1 MSKTMKWDDFDVI
14 REDDVSVESTFTD
27 EINSAL
33 ERIGSG
39 PDGDHLKQF
48 LMKTM
53 TRGAAP
59 GSSPVRLS
67 ELEGERRF
75 ARLLFNRLSGT
86 KHGARTRSS
95 GRRSGNPGGSAE

>member
-1 MSKTMKWDDFDVI
+1 MTKTMKWDDFDVI
-14 REDDVSVESTFTD
+14 REDDVTVESVFTD
-27 EINSAL
+27 EINKAL

-59 GSSPVRLS
+59 GASPVRLS

-86 KHGARTRSS
+86 KHGARNRTS
-95 GRRSGNPGGSAE
+95 GKRSGSNGGNAE